1 MTKRLLLCDDE
12 IHILRAAEFKLK
24 RAGYDVQTAGDGQ
37 EGWEAIEHRKPDMLI
52 TDCQM
57 PRLDGIGLVRRVR
70 SEPQTEDL
78 PVLMLTA
85 KGFELSHEELR
96 EDLKIIKIVA
106 KPFSPRELLQLVNEV
121 LGGPETSEQ
130 PTGTRSV
137 VE

>member
-1 MTKRLLLCDDE
+1 MPKRILLCDDE

-96 EDLKIIKIVA
+96 EELKIIKIVA
-106 KPFSPRELLQLVNEV
+106 KPFSPRELLQLVNKV

-130 PTGTRSV
+130 PAGTSSV
-137 VE
+137 AE